1 MNSVKENLHTLIDTI
16 SDDELLESVYEL
28 LRDQSK
34 NEGRIWA
41 SLTAEQ
47 QKEVISITESIGRT
61 ESIPHQIMI
70 ELNKKW
76 LSK

>member
-61 ESIPHQIMI
+61 ESIPHQTMI